1 MLKARNWLAVELEA
15 SEYPL
20 NVGGY
25 LDNSLNSVRSRYP
38 WHAGNELSQ
47 KLVHAI
53 RGICENLEIGL
64 TWTLI
69 AGDLKRRHSWSSE
82 VDYQPAETEA
92 VATPG
97 VDPAGLSSDDEDRGS
112 YKTWT
117 TGIIDIP
124 LSVRSSGS
132 IKYSNKASFTL
143 LAETDF
149 IINHENS
156 RGVAYAADR
165 DEVAHDYTPEPSSA
179 SPGTENAR
187 EAEPRDGKSGGV
199 HGTWLFGADGGP
211 GGGLSFA
218 GSDTYVEV
226 AVTTQIADARDARDA
241 LDAPRA
247 AEEHGATAKHP
258 LTPQNLFDLGTP
270 RATATCFQQQ
280 SFGSQ
285 WERRSVKNKPEE
297 QCYLC
302 KGGNGDREGLSRD
315 SKERSSKR
323 SVKSVKEKD
332 GGKENVDTE
341 KREKKVLQ
349 RIEKIERTEK
359 VEVQDKPISKEALVN
374 ERSLDSPLEKQS
386 EKEFSG
392 LKEAKEKEKVKRA
405 VSEPS
410 LVSRE
415 STSTPSGREK
425 HRHRRTKRSHKPRP
439 PSRFGYEIAD
449 LDAYLTKA
457 SIEKPANI
465 PVVLSFPS
473 VLYQTQGGTQ
483 DEMALPLGT
492 VVNAVFKNQ
501 TWLYV
506 QTPHGQEGYVGYA
519 ACLPLGILPQPT
531 RGPCWEDSTDVF
543 PRPLG
548 NMTDTEKLRD
558 TRSECGARGRNPRVR
573 RGSRDAVSACGERS
587 VDRLYLRAAANA
599 RTKGSRHT
607 LLVIRSDYEGQG
619 GNALTVSKGD
629 VVALLSDHVSDWF
642 WVRSRDGRE
651 GFIPAVI
658 AGHGFL

>member
-1 MLKARNWLAVELEA
+1 MGQRPSTLLRPKI
-15 SEYPL
+15 S
-20 NVGGY
+20 
-25 LDNSLNSVRSRYP
+25 
-38 WHAGNELSQ
+38 
-47 KLVHAI
+47 
-53 RGICENLEIGL
+53 L
-64 TWTLI
+64 TWVL
-69 AGDLKRRHSWSSE
+69 
-82 VDYQPAETEA
+82 
-92 VATPG
+92 
-97 VDPAGLSSDDEDRGS
+97 RG
-112 YKTWT
+112 
-117 TGIIDIP
+117 
-124 LSVRSSGS
+124 
-132 IKYSNKASFTL
+132 
-143 LAETDF
+143 
-149 IINHENS
+149 
-156 RGVAYAADR
+156 
-165 DEVAHDYTPEPSSA
+165 
-179 SPGTENAR
+179 
-187 EAEPRDGKSGGV
+187 
-199 HGTWLFGADGGP
+199 
-211 GGGLSFA
+211 
-218 GSDTYVEV
+218 
-226 AVTTQIADARDARDA
+226 
-241 LDAPRA
+241 
-247 AEEHGATAKHP
+247 
-258 LTPQNLFDLGTP
+258 
-270 RATATCFQQQ
+270 QQQ
-280 SFGSQ
+280 SASNNNHSAANG
-285 WERRSVKNKPEE
+285 NAG
-297 QCYLC
+297 
-302 KGGNGDREGLSRD
+302 GGNGDREGLSRD
-315 SKERSSKR
+315 SKERSSRR

-332 GGKENVDTE
+332 GGKENVDGE
-341 KREKKVLQ
+341 KREKKVPH

-359 VEVQDKPISKEALVN
+359 VEVQEKPIGKEVLAN
-374 ERSLDSPLEKQS
+374 ERPLDSPLDKQS

-415 STSTPSGREK
+415 STSTPNGREK

-449 LDAYLTKA
+449 LDAFLTKA

-607 LLVIRSDYEGQG
+607 LLVIRNDYEGQG
-619 GNALTVSKGD
+619 GNALSVSKGD

>member
-1 MLKARNWLAVELEA
+1 MFARLCRQAPN
-15 SEYPL
+15 
-20 NVGGY
+20 
-25 LDNSLNSVRSRYP
+25 
-38 WHAGNELSQ
+38 
-47 KLVHAI
+47 
-53 RGICENLEIGL
+53 
-64 TWTLI
+64 
-69 AGDLKRRHSWSSE
+69 GDLKRRHSWSSE

-92 VATPG
+92 VPTHG
-97 VDPAGLSSDDEDRGS
+97 EDPAAPSPEDEDRAS
-112 YKTWT
+112 YKEHGCSVQTV
-117 TGIIDIP
+117 DLVADCP
-124 LSVRSSGS
+124 LQVVTPSSRSPSPPRSQTPPTPLAPPRSMGQRPS
-132 IKYSNKASFTL
+132 TL
-143 LAETDF
+143 LRPKISLTWVLRGQQQPAT
-149 IINHENS
+149 NS
-156 RGVAYAADR
+156 AHSAAN
-165 DEVAHDYTPEPSSA
+165 
-179 SPGTENAR
+179 ENAG
-187 EAEPRDGKSGGV
+187 PNCGRD
-199 HGTWLFGADGGP
+199 
-211 GGGLSFA
+211 
-218 GSDTYVEV
+218 
-226 AVTTQIADARDARDA
+226 
-241 LDAPRA
+241 
-247 AEEHGATAKHP
+247 
-258 LTPQNLFDLGTP
+258 N
-270 RATATCFQQQ
+270 
-280 SFGSQ
+280 
-285 WERRSVKNKPEE
+285 
-297 QCYLC
+297 
-302 KGGNGDREGLSRD
+302 LSRD
-315 SKERSSKR
+315 GKERSSRR

-332 GGKENVDTE
+332 GCKENLDVE
-341 KREKKVLQ
+341 KREKKILHRV
-349 RIEKIERTEK
+349 EKIERTEK
-359 VEVQDKPISKEALVN
+359 AISKEILVN
-374 ERSLDSPLEKQS
+374 DRSLDSPLDKQS
-386 EKEFSG
+386 EKEFPG
-392 LKEAKEKEKVKRA
+392 VKETKEKEKVKRA

-415 STSTPSGREK
+415 STSTPSGRDK

-449 LDAYLTKA
+449 LDAFLTKA

-501 TWLYV
+501 AWLYV

-558 TRSECGARGRNPRVR
+558 TRSECGARGKSSRVR
-573 RGSRDAVSACGERS
+573 RGSRDTVSACGERS

-607 LLVIRSDYEGQG
+607 LLVIRSDYEGRG
-619 GNALTVSKGD
+619 GNALSVTKGD

>member
-1 MLKARNWLAVELEA
+1 MFARLCRQAPN
-15 SEYPL
+15 
-20 NVGGY
+20 
-25 LDNSLNSVRSRYP
+25 
-38 WHAGNELSQ
+38 
-47 KLVHAI
+47 
-53 RGICENLEIGL
+53 
-64 TWTLI
+64 
-69 AGDLKRRHSWSSE
+69 GDLKRRHSWSSE
-82 VDYQPAETEA
+82 VDYQPAETEG
-92 VATPG
+92 VATPEGDPG
-97 VDPAGLSSDDEDRGS
+97 VSSSDEEDRGS
-112 YKTWT
+112 YKEHGCSVQTV
-117 TGIIDIP
+117 DLVADCP
-124 LSVRSSGS
+124 LQVVTPSSRSPSPPRSPTPATPSTPLAPPRSMGQRPS
-132 IKYSNKASFTL
+132 TL
-143 LAETDF
+143 LRPKISLTWVL
-149 IINHENS
+149 
-156 RGVAYAADR
+156 RG
-165 DEVAHDYTPEPSSA
+165 
-179 SPGTENAR
+179 
-187 EAEPRDGKSGGV
+187 
-199 HGTWLFGADGGP
+199 
-211 GGGLSFA
+211 
-218 GSDTYVEV
+218 
-226 AVTTQIADARDARDA
+226 
-241 LDAPRA
+241 
-247 AEEHGATAKHP
+247 
-258 LTPQNLFDLGTP
+258 
-270 RATATCFQQQ
+270 QQQ
-280 SFGSQ
+280 PASNNNHSTANG
-285 WERRSVKNKPEE
+285 NA
-297 QCYLC
+297 
-302 KGGNGDREGLSRD
+302 GGNGDREVLSRD
-315 SKERSSKR
+315 TKERSSKR
-323 SVKSVKEKD
+323 SVKSVKDKD

-341 KREKKVLQ
+341 KREKKVPH
-349 RIEKIERTEK
+349 RIEKIEKTEK
-359 VEVQDKPISKEALVN
+359 VEVQEKPINKVVLVN
-374 ERSLDSPLEKQS
+374 ERSLESPLGKQP
-386 EKEFSG
+386 EKEFSNP
-392 LKEAKEKEKVKRA
+392 KESKEKEKVKRA

-449 LDAYLTKA
+449 LDAFLTKA

-607 LLVIRSDYEGQG
+607 LLVIRSDYESQG
-619 GNALTVSKGD
+619 GNALSVSKGD

>member
-1 MLKARNWLAVELEA
+1 MNINVLEC
-15 SEYPL
+15 
-20 NVGGY
+20 NGWFT
-25 LDNSLNSVRSRYP
+25 R
-38 WHAGNELSQ
+38 
-47 KLVHAI
+47 
-53 RGICENLEIGL
+53 
-64 TWTLI
+64 
-69 AGDLKRRHSWSSE
+69 DLKRRHSWSSE
-82 VDYQPAETEA
+82 IDYQPAETEA

-97 VDPAGLSSDDEDRGS
+97 GDPAAPSSDDEDRVS
-112 YKTWT
+112 YKEHGCSVQTV
-117 TGIIDIP
+117 DLVADCP
-124 LSVRSSGS
+124 LQVVTPSSRSPSPPRSPTPATPSTPLAPPRSMGQRPS
-132 IKYSNKASFTL
+132 TL
-143 LAETDF
+143 LRPKISLTWVL
-149 IINHENS
+149 
-156 RGVAYAADR
+156 RG
-165 DEVAHDYTPEPSSA
+165 
-179 SPGTENAR
+179 
-187 EAEPRDGKSGGV
+187 
-199 HGTWLFGADGGP
+199 
-211 GGGLSFA
+211 
-218 GSDTYVEV
+218 
-226 AVTTQIADARDARDA
+226 
-241 LDAPRA
+241 
-247 AEEHGATAKHP
+247 
-258 LTPQNLFDLGTP
+258 
-270 RATATCFQQQ
+270 QQQ
-280 SFGSQ
+280 PASSNSHSTTNG
-285 WERRSVKNKPEE
+285 NA
-297 QCYLC
+297 
-302 KGGNGDREGLSRD
+302 GGNGDREGLSRD
-315 SKERSSKR
+315 GKERSSKR

-332 GGKENVDTE
+332 NGKENVETE
-341 KREKKVLQ
+341 KREKKVLH
-349 RIEKIERTEK
+349 RIEKIEKTEK
-359 VEVQDKPISKEALVN
+359 VEVQEKSISKEVLVN

-573 RGSRDAVSACGERS
+573 RSSRDAVSACGERS

-619 GNALTVSKGD
+619 GNALSVSKGD

>member
-1 MLKARNWLAVELEA
+1 MIRSYDSSCAVL
-15 SEYPL
+15 SYRRRSTWPSLINRSDYRL
-20 NVGGY
+20 NVNEFPRDRRRGWIVV
-25 LDNSLNSVRSRYP
+25 DHRSKRT
-38 WHAGNELSQ
+38 G
-47 KLVHAI
+47 
-53 RGICENLEIGL
+53 
-64 TWTLI
+64 

-82 VDYQPAETEA
+82 IDYQPAETEA

-97 VDPAGLSSDDEDRGS
+97 GDPAAPSSDDEDRVS
-112 YKTWT
+112 YKEHGCSVQTV
-117 TGIIDIP
+117 DLVADCP
-124 LSVRSSGS
+124 LQVVTPSSRSPSPPRSPTPATPSTPLAPPRSMGQRPS
-132 IKYSNKASFTL
+132 TL
-143 LAETDF
+143 LRPKISLTWVL
-149 IINHENS
+149 
-156 RGVAYAADR
+156 RG
-165 DEVAHDYTPEPSSA
+165 
-179 SPGTENAR
+179 
-187 EAEPRDGKSGGV
+187 
-199 HGTWLFGADGGP
+199 
-211 GGGLSFA
+211 
-218 GSDTYVEV
+218 
-226 AVTTQIADARDARDA
+226 
-241 LDAPRA
+241 
-247 AEEHGATAKHP
+247 
-258 LTPQNLFDLGTP
+258 
-270 RATATCFQQQ
+270 QQQ
-280 SFGSQ
+280 PASSNSHSTTNG
-285 WERRSVKNKPEE
+285 NA
-297 QCYLC
+297 
-302 KGGNGDREGLSRD
+302 GGNGDREGLSRD
-315 SKERSSKR
+315 GKERSSKR

-332 GGKENVDTE
+332 NGKENVETE
-341 KREKKVLQ
+341 KREKKVLH
-349 RIEKIERTEK
+349 RIEKIEKTEK
-359 VEVQDKPISKEALVN
+359 VEVQEKSISKEVLVN

-573 RGSRDAVSACGERS
+573 RSSRDAVSACGERS

-619 GNALTVSKGD
+619 GNALSVSKGD

>member
-1 MLKARNWLAVELEA
+1 MFARLCRQVPN
-15 SEYPL
+15 
-20 NVGGY
+20 
-25 LDNSLNSVRSRYP
+25 
-38 WHAGNELSQ
+38 
-47 KLVHAI
+47 
-53 RGICENLEIGL
+53 
-64 TWTLI
+64 
-69 AGDLKRRHSWSSE
+69 GDLKRRHSWSSE
-82 VDYQPAETEA
+82 IDYQPAETEA

-97 VDPAGLSSDDEDRGS
+97 GDPAAPSSDDEDRVS
-112 YKTWT
+112 EYKEHGCSVQTV
-117 TGIIDIP
+117 DLVADCP
-124 LSVRSSGS
+124 LQVVTPSSRSPSPPRSPTPATPSTPLAPPRSMGQRPS
-132 IKYSNKASFTL
+132 TL
-143 LAETDF
+143 LRPKISLTWVL
-149 IINHENS
+149 
-156 RGVAYAADR
+156 RG
-165 DEVAHDYTPEPSSA
+165 
-179 SPGTENAR
+179 
-187 EAEPRDGKSGGV
+187 
-199 HGTWLFGADGGP
+199 
-211 GGGLSFA
+211 
-218 GSDTYVEV
+218 
-226 AVTTQIADARDARDA
+226 
-241 LDAPRA
+241 
-247 AEEHGATAKHP
+247 
-258 LTPQNLFDLGTP
+258 
-270 RATATCFQQQ
+270 QQQ
-280 SFGSQ
+280 LIFTFSFQS
-285 WERRSVKNKPEE
+285 
-297 QCYLC
+297 
-302 KGGNGDREGLSRD
+302 
-315 SKERSSKR
+315 
-323 SVKSVKEKD
+323 
-332 GGKENVDTE
+332 
-341 KREKKVLQ
+341 
-349 RIEKIERTEK
+349 
-359 VEVQDKPISKEALVN
+359 ISKEILVN

-573 RGSRDAVSACGERS
+573 RSSRDAVSACGERS

-619 GNALTVSKGD
+619 GNALSVSKGD

>member
-1 MLKARNWLAVELEA
+1 MNIDVLGSNGWFAR
-15 SEYPL
+15 
-20 NVGGY
+20 
-25 LDNSLNSVRSRYP
+25 
-38 WHAGNELSQ
+38 
-47 KLVHAI
+47 
-53 RGICENLEIGL
+53 
-64 TWTLI
+64 
-69 AGDLKRRHSWSSE
+69 DLKRRHSWSSE
-82 VDYQPAETEA
+82 VEPHPAETETETEA

-97 VDPAGLSSDDEDRGS
+97 VDPA
-112 YKTWT
+112 
-117 TGIIDIP
+117 
-124 LSVRSSGS
+124 
-132 IKYSNKASFTL
+132 
-143 LAETDF
+143 
-149 IINHENS
+149 
-156 RGVAYAADR
+156 
-165 DEVAHDYTPEPSSA
+165 EPSSSDEEDRVSYKEHGCSMQTVDLVADCPLQVVPA
-179 SPGTENAR
+179 SSRSPSPERSPTPLALPRSMGQRPSNLLRPKISLTWVLRGQQQPASNNNHSTGNENA
-187 EAEPRDGKSGGV
+187 
-199 HGTWLFGADGGP
+199 
-211 GGGLSFA
+211 
-218 GSDTYVEV
+218 
-226 AVTTQIADARDARDA
+226 
-241 LDAPRA
+241 
-247 AEEHGATAKHP
+247 
-258 LTPQNLFDLGTP
+258 
-270 RATATCFQQQ
+270 
-280 SFGSQ
+280 
-285 WERRSVKNKPEE
+285 
-297 QCYLC
+297 
-302 KGGNGDREGLSRD
+302 GGNGDRETLSRD
-315 SKERSSKR
+315 AKERSSKR
-323 SVKSVKEKD
+323 SVKSEKEKIA
-332 GGKENVDTE
+332 GKESLDGE
-341 KREKKVLQ
+341 KREKKILH

-359 VEVQDKPISKEALVN
+359 VEVQEKAVSKEALLT
-374 ERSLDSPLEKQS
+374 ESSLDCPLEKQS
-386 EKEFSG
+386 EKDFPG
-392 LKEAKEKEKVKRA
+392 AKETKEKEKVKRA

-410 LVSRE
+410 LVPRE

-449 LDAYLTKA
+449 LDAFLTKA

-558 TRSECGARGRNPRVR
+558 TRSECGGRGRSTRTR

-607 LLVIRSDYEGQG
+607 LLVIRSDYEARG
-619 GNALTVSKGD
+619 GNALSVSKGD
-629 VVALLSDHVSDWF
+629 VVALLSDHVNDWF

>member
-1 MLKARNWLAVELEA
+1 MFARFCRQVPN
-15 SEYPL
+15 
-20 NVGGY
+20 
-25 LDNSLNSVRSRYP
+25 
-38 WHAGNELSQ
+38 
-47 KLVHAI
+47 
-53 RGICENLEIGL
+53 
-64 TWTLI
+64 
-69 AGDLKRRHSWSSE
+69 GDLKRRHSWSSE
-82 VDYQPAETEA
+82 VDHQSAETEA
-92 VATPG
+92 VATSG
-97 VDPAGLSSDDEDRGS
+97 RDSATLSPDEEDGIS
-112 YKTWT
+112 YKEHGSSVQTVDLVADCPLQVVTPSRSPSPARTPTPATPSTPLT
-117 TGIIDIP
+117 TP
-124 LSVRSSGS
+124 RSMGQRPS
-132 IKYSNKASFTL
+132 TL
-143 LAETDF
+143 LRPKISLTWVL
-149 IINHENS
+149 
-156 RGVAYAADR
+156 RGQQQ
-165 DEVAHDYTPEPSSA
+165 PA
-179 SPGTENAR
+179 SNNG
-187 EAEPRDGKSGGV
+187 
-199 HGTWLFGADGGP
+199 H
-211 GGGLSFA
+211 
-218 GSDTYVEV
+218 
-226 AVTTQIADARDARDA
+226 
-241 LDAPRA
+241 
-247 AEEHGATAKHP
+247 ATA
-258 LTPQNLFDLGTP
+258 NGN
-270 RATATCFQQQ
+270 A
-280 SFGSQ
+280 G
-285 WERRSVKNKPEE
+285 E
-297 QCYLC
+297 
-302 KGGNGDREGLSRD
+302 NGDREGLSRD
-315 SKERSSKR
+315 SKERSSKK

-332 GGKENVDTE
+332 VGKENVHAE
-341 KREKKVLQ
+341 KREKKILH
-349 RIEKIERTEK
+349 RTDKIERTEK
-359 VEVQDKPISKEALVN
+359 EIQEKPVKEILVN
-374 ERSLDSPLEKQS
+374 ERSLDSPLDKQS

-392 LKEAKEKEKVKRA
+392 LKEAKEKEKVKRT

-439 PSRFGYEIAD
+439 SSRFGYEIAD
-449 LDAYLTKA
+449 IDAFLTKA

-558 TRSECGARGRNPRVR
+558 TRSECGARGRNPRMR
-573 RGSRDAVSACGERS
+573 RSSRDAVSTCGERS

-619 GNALTVSKGD
+619 GNALSVSKGD

>member
-1 MLKARNWLAVELEA
+1 MRYAMNINVLGCNGWFAR
-15 SEYPL
+15 
-20 NVGGY
+20 
-25 LDNSLNSVRSRYP
+25 
-38 WHAGNELSQ
+38 
-47 KLVHAI
+47 
-53 RGICENLEIGL
+53 
-64 TWTLI
+64 
-69 AGDLKRRHSWSSE
+69 DLKRRHSWGSE
-82 VDYQPAETEA
+82 VNYQPAETEG
-92 VATPG
+92 VPTPDG
-97 VDPAGLSSDDEDRGS
+97 GDPVVPSADEEDRIS
-112 YKTWT
+112 YKEHGCSVQTV
-117 TGIIDIP
+117 DLVADCP
-124 LSVRSSGS
+124 LQVVTPSSRSPSPPRS
-132 IKYSNKASFTL
+132 PSPAAKPPTPPLASPRSMGQRPSTL
-143 LAETDF
+143 LRPKISLTWVL
-149 IINHENS
+149 
-156 RGVAYAADR
+156 RGQQQPTANN
-165 DEVAHDYTPEPSSA
+165 
-179 SPGTENAR
+179 G
-187 EAEPRDGKSGGV
+187 
-199 HGTWLFGADGGP
+199 HGTANGNAGA
-211 GGGLSFA
+211 
-218 GSDTYVEV
+218 
-226 AVTTQIADARDARDA
+226 
-241 LDAPRA
+241 
-247 AEEHGATAKHP
+247 
-258 LTPQNLFDLGTP
+258 
-270 RATATCFQQQ
+270 
-280 SFGSQ
+280 
-285 WERRSVKNKPEE
+285 
-297 QCYLC
+297 
-302 KGGNGDREGLSRD
+302 NGDRESLSRNT
-315 SKERSSKR
+315 KERSSRR
-323 SVKSVKEKD
+323 SVKSVKEKVN
-332 GGKENVDTE
+332 GKENLDGGE
-341 KREKKVLQ
+341 KREKKIVH
-349 RIEKIERTEK
+349 RMEKIERTEK
-359 VEVQDKPISKEALVN
+359 VEAQEKAVSKEVLVN
-374 ERSLDSPLEKQS
+374 ERSSLEVSREKQS

-392 LKEAKEKEKVKRA
+392 MKETKEKEKVKRA

-410 LVSRE
+410 LLSRE
-415 STSTPSGREK
+415 STSTPNGREK

-449 LDAYLTKA
+449 LDAFLTKA

-558 TRSECGARGRNPRVR
+558 TRSECGARGRSSRVR
-573 RGSRDAVSACGERS
+573 RSSRDAVSACGERS

-607 LLVIRSDYEGQG
+607 LLVIRSDYEARG
-619 GNALTVSKGD
+619 GNALSVAKGD